1 MKYFM
6 IFYNSRACGDIHNPI
21 GIGGMSPATFKETDL
36 DEVKFGFNEDEH
48 IYEEPGNIISHLDIP
63 TVSNSP
69 SPYDDVKLSGGES
82 SSAPKMS
89 AMKPCSSSQE
99 TNPDKKEMRYSS
111 TPTMLS
117 SMNPK
122 QAAPYEESIPKLLPL
137 QPPGPVTYDVPRFET
152 SAEKIEV
159 AEMKKAEDDAD
170 YFPLTDATEGRQNKD
185 NSPVYQPAT
194 ERNQSANVSEYQ
206 APVSYP
212 PQSEYRNL
220 PGSSQAAQPVSAKAV
235 EEDQYIEMSPSH
247 LPTL

>member
-1 MKYFM
+1 M
-6 IFYNSRACGDIHNPI
+6 IFYNSRVCRGIQNPI

-99 TNPDKKEMRYSS
+99 TNPDKEMRYSS

-117 SMNPK
+117 STNPK

-137 QPPGPVTYDVPRFET
+137 QPPVPVTYDVPRFET
-152 SAEKIEV
+152 SAE
-159 AEMKKAEDDAD
+159 KKAEDDAD

-185 NSPVYQPAT
+185 NGPVFQPLMDGT
-194 ERNQSANVSEYQ
+194 ERNQGANVCEYQ
-206 APVSYP
+206 APASNP
-212 PQSEYRNL
+212 SQGEYRNL
-220 PGSSQAAQPVSAKAV
+220 PGSSQAAQPVSAKVV
-235 EEDQYIEMSPSH
+235 EEDQYIEMNSSH